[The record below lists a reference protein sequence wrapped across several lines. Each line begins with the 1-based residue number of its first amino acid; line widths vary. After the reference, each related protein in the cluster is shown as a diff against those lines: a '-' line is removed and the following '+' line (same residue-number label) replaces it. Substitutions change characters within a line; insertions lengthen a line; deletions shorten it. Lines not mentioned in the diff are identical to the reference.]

1 MEFAVVEK
9 KVFDGLKTGSEVLK
23 QIQKEMSIEAVE
35 ELLSDTREAVEYQ
48 QVCVYTHRNV
58 QNLPRFL

>member
-1 MEFAVVEK
+1 VEFAVVEK

-35 ELLSDTREAVEYQ
+35 ELMSDTREAVEYQ
-48 QVCVYTHRNV
+48 QVCIYAS
-58 QNLPRFL
+58 